1 MNRDFSGQAT
11 ELIQRSFCGGVSLL
25 LPPGEVGTDEQPRM
39 FYCGLA
45 CTGATVKDM
54 DEHQDEPQPPGG
66 QSGDAMGAS
75 TWREAGRFLTPSEL
89 SAMTVDEQ
97 ADYQIRS
104 APRTLDEIDAMPEPQ
119 RSVFL
124 RLEARA
130 AARQQR
136 RAS

>member
-1 MNRDFSGQAT
+1 MIPKDKSVIPADK
-11 ELIQRSFCGGVSLL
+11 SFA
-25 LPPGEVGTDEQPRM
+25 LPEN
-39 FYCGLA
+39 LA
-45 CTGATVKDM
+45 VITAGRYREDM
-54 DEHQDEPQPPGG
+54 DEHQDRPSSGG
-66 QSGDAMGAS
+66 QSGGAMSAS
-75 TWREAGRFLTPSEL
+75 TWREAGRFLTPTEL
-89 SAMTVDEQ
+89 SGMTVDEQ

>member
-1 MNRDFSGQAT
+1 
-11 ELIQRSFCGGVSLL
+11 
-25 LPPGEVGTDEQPRM
+25 
-39 FYCGLA
+39 
-45 CTGATVKDM
+45 M
-54 DEHQDEPQPPGG
+54 DEHQDRPRPSGG
-66 QSGDAMGAS
+66 QGRGAVS
-75 TWREAGRFLTPSEL
+75 APTWRETGRFLAPAEL
-89 SAMTVDEQ
+89 ASMSADEQ

-136 RAS
+136 RVS